1 MRLNIETEVAGSS
14 HAETRR
20 QLLEA
25 AAEVFAEA
33 GFQNATVREICRR
46 ADANI
51 AAINYHFGDKEKLY
65 AEVIRSSHAQT
76 LEKYPPLLGLA
87 ADAPPEKQ
95 LRAYVHSLLLRIFDH
110 GPTSCHGKLMLR
122 EMIEPTGAMDILIEE
137 RIRPMSE
144 QLWKIVGGILNRP
157 ADDAVVRQC
166 AMSVVSQCVFY
177 KHCGAFVSRLA
188 PEQMPQNEAGV
199 EKLADHITEFS
210 LAALKKFRKS
220 KGFCSMKK
228 LKMFFCTLA
237 VIAAGNLTQ
246 AQDTNSPAWLT
257 RPLSVVDALNTAL
270 IQNASIL
277 KAKSD
282 FEDTQGLVI
291 QTRAVALP
299 QISASGRYQ
308 DEANSLV
315 QNFPFGAGTNGSGG
329 SQLPSQ
335 SWNTGIQITQTI
347 YDGGKSIAALRSA
360 NTTKKQ
366 SLAVYQTAVEDT
378 LLNVRLAYYDVLL
391 AAQQVTVHEAS
402 VNLLQ
407 KELEDQQHRLDAGTV
422 PKFNVLRAEVA
433 VANERPN
440 LIQAKNNYRI
450 TKNNLS
456 NLLGYN
462 LPREVWEDVPLN
474 LTDGFDTS
482 PLDVNLPDAIQQAL
496 TKRTELEAARRTVDL
511 EKLNVTSARSGY
523 QPQVQAFAGY
533 NWDSSEFNTTLG
545 DYFEGWNIGAQLN
558 WAIFDGG
565 LTYGK
570 VKQAK
575 ADLERSKTDL
585 ADQSRQIELQVRT
598 AYSDF
603 LQARETLDSQQKVQ
617 EEAEEAL
624 REANARSGA
633 GTGTQLDV
641 LDAETALTQARTTL
655 VQSQHDYVSAVAR
668 YQRAI
673 GSDLTPAK

>member
-1 MRLNIETEVAGSS
+1 VRLNIETEVAAPSQD
-14 HAETRR
+14 ATRH

-33 GFQNATVREICRR
+33 GFHNATVREICRR
-46 ADANI
+46 AGANI

-65 AEVIRSSHAQT
+65 AEVIRSSHAKT

-87 ADAPPEKQ
+87 PDAPAEKR
-95 LRAYVHSLLLRIFDH
+95 LRAFVHSLLLRIFDH

-122 EMIEPTGAMDILIEE
+122 EMIEPTGAMDLLIEE

-144 QLWKIVGGILNRP
+144 QLWKIVGELLNRP
-157 ADDAVVRQC
+157 ADDVVVRQC

-177 KHCGAFVSRLA
+177 KHCAAFVSRLA
-188 PEQMPQNEAGV
+188 PEQMPQNDAGV
-199 EKLADHITEFS
+199 EILANHITEFS

-220 KGFCSMKK
+220 KEFCPMKK
-228 LKMFFCTLA
+228 LKMLFCTLA
-237 VIAAGNLTQ
+237 VIVAGNF
-246 AQDTNSPAWLT
+246 AYAADTNSPAWLT
-257 RPLSVVDALNTAL
+257 RPLSLADALNTAL
-270 IQNASIL
+270 LQNASIL
-277 KAKSD
+277 KAKND
-282 FEDTQGLVI
+282 FESEQGLVI

-299 QISASGRYQ
+299 QVVASGQYQ
-308 DEANSLV
+308 YTQTRAIES
-315 QNFPFGAGTNGSGG
+315 FPGT
-329 SQLPSQ
+329 SQPNRNWS
-335 SWNTGIQITQTI
+335 TGIQIVQTV

-360 NTTKKQ
+360 STTKKQ
-366 SLAVYQTAVEDT
+366 SLAIYQTAVEDT
-378 LLNVRLAYYDVLL
+378 LLSVRLAYYDVLL

-402 VNLLQ
+402 VKLLQ

-450 TKNNLS
+450 SKNNLS

-462 LPREVWEDVPLN
+462 LPREVWQDIPLN
-474 LTDGFDTS
+474 LIDGFDTA
-482 PLDVNLPDAIQQAL
+482 PLEVNLPDAIQSAL

-511 EKLNVTSARSGY
+511 QKLNVTSARSVY
-523 QPQVQAFAGY
+523 QPAVSVFAGY
-533 NWDSSEFNTTLG
+533 DWFNAKFTPPVDLGHDIHGWDA
-545 DYFEGWNIGAQLN
+545 GAQLS

-570 VKQAK
+570 VKQARAQLDK
-575 ADLERSKTDL
+575 SKTDL

-624 REANARSGA
+624 REANARQEA

-673 GSDLTPAK
+673 GSDLTPGK

>member
-1 MRLNIETEVAGSS
+1 MRLNIETEVAGPSQ
-14 HAETRR
+14 AETRR

-87 ADAPPEKQ
+87 ADAPPEKR
-95 LRAYVHSLLLRIFDH
+95 LRAYIHSLLLRIFDH

-144 QLWKIVGGILNRP
+144 QLWKIVGEILNRP
-157 ADDAVVRQC
+157 AADAVVRQC

-188 PEQMPQNEAGV
+188 PEQMPKDDAGV

-210 LAALKKFRKS
+210 LAALKQFRKS
-220 KGFCSMKK
+220 KTFCPMKK
-228 LKMFFCTLA
+228 LKMLFCTLA

-246 AQDTNSPAWLT
+246 AADTNSPAWLT

-270 IQNASIL
+270 LQNASIL

-299 QISASGRYQ
+299 QVTASGRVAT
-308 DEANSLV
+308 EAHGLV
-315 QNFPFGAGTNGSGG
+315 QDFPGDPNEIPAK
-329 SQLPSQ
+329 
-335 SWNTGIQITQTI
+335 SWSTGIQITQTI

-360 NTTKKQ
+360 STTKKQ

-378 LLNVRLAYYDVLL
+378 LLSVRLAYYDVLL

-474 LTDGFDTS
+474 LIDGFDTT
-482 PLDVNLPDAIQQAL
+482 PLEVNLPDAIQEAL
-496 TKRTELEAARRTVDL
+496 SKRTELEAARRTVDL
-511 EKLNVTSARSGY
+511 QKLNVTSAKSGY

-533 NWDSSEFNTTLG
+533 NWDSSEFNTPLG
-545 DYFEGWNIGAQLN
+545 DYFEGWDIGAQLN

-575 ADLERSKTDL
+575 ADLEKSKTEL

-598 AYSDF
+598 AYSDL

-624 REANARSGA
+624 REANARSDA

-673 GSDLTPAK
+673 GSDLAPAK

>member
-1 MRLNIETEVAGSS
+1 MRLNIETEVGGPSQ
-14 HAETRR
+14 AETRR

-46 ADANI
+46 AGANI
-51 AAINYHFGDKEKLY
+51 AAINYHFGDKEALY
-65 AEVIRSSHAQT
+65 LEVIRDSHAKT
-76 LEKYPPLLGLA
+76 LEKYPPLLGLS
-87 ADAPPEKQ
+87 ADASADKK

-122 EMIEPTGAMDILIEE
+122 EMIEPTGAMEMLIEE

-144 QLWKIVGGILNRP
+144 QLWKIVGEILNRP
-157 ADDAVVRQC
+157 ADDAVVKQC

-177 KHCGAFVSRLA
+177 KHCAAFVSKLT
-188 PEQMPQNEAGV
+188 PEQIPQDEAGV

-210 LAALKKFRKS
+210 LAALKTFRKS
-220 KGFCSMKK
+220 KGFCPMKK
-228 LKMFFCTLA
+228 LKLFLCTVA
-237 VIAAGNLTQ
+237 IIAAVDFAQ
-246 AQDTNSPAWLT
+246 AADTNSPQWLT
-257 RPLSVVDALNTAL
+257 RPLSLADALNTAL
-270 IQNASIL
+270 LQTASIL
-277 KAKSD
+277 KAKND
-282 FEDTQGLVI
+282 FEAEQGLVI
-291 QTRAVALP
+291 QTRAIALP
-299 QISASGRYQ
+299 QVAATGRY
-308 DEANSLV
+308 ANQAHGLNQS
-315 QNFPFGAGTNGSGG
+315 FPGDS
-329 SQLPSQ
+329 SPVPSKN
-335 SWNTGIQITQTI
+335 WTTGIQLVQTI

-360 NTTKKQ
+360 STTKKQ
-366 SLAVYQTAVEDT
+366 SLAVYQTAVEDA
-378 LLNVRLAYYDVLL
+378 LLSVRLAYYDVLL

-402 VNLLQ
+402 VKLLQ

-440 LIQAKNNYRI
+440 LIQAKNNWRI
-450 TKNNLS
+450 SKNNLS

-462 LPREVWEDVPLN
+462 LPRDVWEDIPLN
-474 LTDGFDTS
+474 LTDGFDTA
-482 PLDVNLPDAIQQAL
+482 PIEVNLPDAIQQAL

-511 EKLNVTSARSGY
+511 QKLNVTSARSVY
-523 QPQVQAFAGY
+523 QPQIQAFAGY
-533 NWDSSEFNTTLG
+533 NWDSSEFNTSLG
-545 DYFEGWNIGAQLN
+545 NYYEGWVAGAQLN

-575 ADLERSKTDL
+575 AELDKSKTDL

-598 AYSDF
+598 SYSDF

-617 EEAEEAL
+617 EEADEAL
-624 REANARSGA
+624 REANARQEA

-641 LDAETALTQARTTL
+641 LDAETALTQSRTTL
-655 VQSQHDYVSAVAR
+655 VQSQHDYASAVAR
-668 YQRAI
+668 YQRSI